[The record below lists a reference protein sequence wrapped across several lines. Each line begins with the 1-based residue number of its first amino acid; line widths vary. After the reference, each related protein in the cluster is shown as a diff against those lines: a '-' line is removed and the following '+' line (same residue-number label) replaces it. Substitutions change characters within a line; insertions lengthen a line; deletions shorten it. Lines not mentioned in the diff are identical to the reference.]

1 MSNSL
6 PIGVFDSGLGGLTVV
21 KALKD
26 LMPNENIIYFGDTAH
41 IPYGTKSTETV
52 THYSKQI
59 TGFLSDKNVKLIVVA
74 CNTASALALPA
85 IKQTFD
91 IPMIGVIEPGA
102 EAAVN
107 TTKSGVIGV
116 IGTISTISSGAYS
129 SRIRNLN
136 SNLITSGQACPLFV
150 PLAEEGWTTGN
161 VPRMIAETYLNYFN
175 SNNVDTVILGCTHY
189 PLLKKTIQSV
199 LNPGVQLIDSS
210 EAVSEAV
217 AKLLHDK
224 DNEANKEK
232 DGTLTCYVTDMPQKF
247 EELGRRFLGEAL
259 LDVSLV
265 HLDW

>member
-1 MSNSL
+1 
-6 PIGVFDSGLGGLTVV
+6 
-21 KALKD
+21 
-26 LMPNENIIYFGDTAH
+26 
-41 IPYGTKSTETV
+41 
-52 THYSKQI
+52 
-59 TGFLSDKNVKLIVVA
+59 
-74 CNTASALALPA
+74 
-85 IKQTFD
+85 
-91 IPMIGVIEPGA
+91 
-102 EAAVN
+102 
-107 TTKSGVIGV
+107 
-116 IGTISTISSGAYS
+116 
-129 SRIRNLN
+129 
-136 SNLITSGQACPLFV
+136 
-150 PLAEEGWTTGN
+150 
-161 VPRMIAETYLNYFN
+161 MIAETYLNYFN

-224 DNEANKEK
+224 DNEANREK